1 MSIVSGKILKSVGGF
16 YTVEAP
22 CGVLNCK
29 ARGVFRVKNISPM
42 AGDIAR
48 VQLDDNAEPLI
59 VDIADRKNSIIRPPL
74 ANLDAALLVVST
86 CEPAPNAFVLDK
98 LIAIFESK
106 DIEPVLVFTK
116 KDKLV
121 CSEFIS
127 IYEKIGFTVFA
138 VDNTSGDGAEQ
149 VISYIK
155 GKTTA
160 LIGNSG
166 VGKSSLMNLIKPDL
180 KADTNEISKKLGRGR
195 HTTRQAELYK
205 LDENTYIADTPGFST
220 VEIGKYGAIPSTELM
235 GCFREFAE
243 FNGKCRFNNCVH
255 MKEAGCLVTE
265 AVKNGII
272 SESRYG
278 SYTRMYEEAKIAEN
292 TY

>member
-1 MSIVSGKILKSVGGF
+1 MAIVTGKILKSVGGF
-16 YTVEAP
+16 YTIEAP
-22 CGVLNCK
+22 CGVISCR
-29 ARGVFRVKNISPM
+29 ARGVFRLKNISPM
-42 AGDIAR
+42 AGDIAS
-48 VQLDDNAEPLI
+48 VQLEDNAEPLI
-59 VDIADRKNSIIRPPL
+59 IDIADRKNSIIRPPL

-106 DIEPVLVFTK
+106 CIEPVLVFTK
-116 KDKLV
+116 KDKLI
-121 CSEFIS
+121 CSDFIG
-127 IYEKIGFTVFA
+127 IYEKIGFKIFA
-138 VDNTSGDGAEQ
+138 VDNKSGDGVDE
-149 VISYIK
+149 VIDFIK
-155 GKTTA
+155 GKTTS

-180 KADTNEISKKLGRGR
+180 KADINEISKKLGRGR

-205 LDENTYIADTPGFST
+205 LDESTYIADTPGFST

-243 FNGKCRFNNCVH
+243 YNGKCRFNNCVH

-265 AVKNGII
+265 AVKKGII
-272 SESRYG
+272 SQSRYN
-278 SYTRMYEEAKIAEN
+278 SYAKMYEEAKIAEN

>member
-1 MSIVSGKILKSVGGF
+1 MSIVNGKILKSVGGF

-22 CGVLNCK
+22 CGVLMCK
-29 ARGVFRVKNISPM
+29 ARGVFRLKNITPM
-42 AGDIAR
+42 AGDI
-48 VQLDDNAEPLI
+48 VDVLIEDNAECLI
-59 VDIADRKNSIIRPPL
+59 TDVKERRNSIIRPPL

-86 CEPAPNAFVLDK
+86 CEPVPNAFVLDK

-106 DIEPVLVFTK
+106 NIESVLVFTK
-116 KDKLV
+116 KDKAE
-121 CSEFIS
+121 CGDFIS
-127 IYEKIGFTVFA
+127 IYEKIGYTVFM
-138 VDNTSGDGAEQ
+138 VDNITGDGADN
-149 VISYIK
+149 VIAYIK

-180 KADTNEISKKLGRGR
+180 NADTDEISKKLGRGR
-195 HTTRQAELYK
+195 HTTRQVELYK

-220 VEIGKYGAIPSTELM
+220 VEIGKYGAIPSTEIM
-235 GCFREFAE
+235 NCFREFSE
-243 FNGKCRFNNCVH
+243 YNGKCRFNNCIH

-265 AVKNGII
+265 ALKNGII
-272 SESRYG
+272 AQSRYDD
-278 SYTRMYEEAKIAEN
+278 YARMYEDAKKAEN